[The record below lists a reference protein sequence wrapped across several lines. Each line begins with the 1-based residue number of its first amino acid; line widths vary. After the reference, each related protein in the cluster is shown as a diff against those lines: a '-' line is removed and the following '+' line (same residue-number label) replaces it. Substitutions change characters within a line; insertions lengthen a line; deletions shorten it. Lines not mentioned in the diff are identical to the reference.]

1 MPREDAGDTTRRRA
15 GSRARIGIV
24 ALTGLCVLAAGIMSW
39 PHARERRPAAAN
51 PSPSDTWAGRLVLQ
65 PCTFRTAHG
74 TYAAD
79 CGSIDVLER
88 FGAAAVA
95 PEHDR
100 LLRLPVTRVRATA
113 SEPAEPILYLGGGPG
128 QSTMGF
134 KPRPELLAN
143 HDVVMVGYRGVD
155 GSVVL
160 DCPEVVRAMRGVAG
174 DLLGERSLAGLGDA
188 FGRCA
193 QRVEAEGV
201 DLSAYTIVDVVRDLE
216 AAREALGYER
226 VNLLSGSYGT
236 RVAQV
241 YAALHPERIHRS
253 IMVAVNPPGRFVWEP
268 EATDRLLAEL
278 ARLCADD
285 PACAGRTPD
294 LVRTFRDV
302 RQAMPSRWSFVPI
315 DPGKVAVVTFAM
327 LFGRDTIPQV
337 VDAYL
342 AAERGDASGLALM
355 SLAYDRMFPTM
366 FVWGDLASKA
376 MSVDHDPD
384 RDYATELAPD
394 DGVLGSPFAR
404 LLWSH
409 NAWPSAPV
417 PERLR
422 RVEASTVETLLVSG
436 SIDLSTP
443 AEHAA
448 RELLP
453 HLVNGHHVVMHELGH
468 TDLWTLQRPAMAQLQ
483 STFFATG
490 RVDDT
495 AFVHAPLTFD
505 VSLSFPRLA
514 KLALAA
520 IVLLAVAVVTL
531 VWLTFRWWRS

>member
-1 MPREDAGDTTRRRA
+1 M
-15 GSRARIGIV
+15 RARIATFAVV
-24 ALTGLCVLAAGIMSW
+24 AVGLLVVGMGAMSW
-39 PHARERRPAAAN
+39 PHVRQRRTVAAHPA
-51 PSPSDTWAGRLVLQ
+51 PGDTWAGRLVMQ
-65 PCTFRTAHG
+65 PCTVRTAHG

-79 CGSIDVLER
+79 CGSLDVRER
-88 FGAAAVA
+88 DVAEGAA
-95 PEHDR
+95 PGTDR
-100 LLRLPVTRVRATA
+100 LLRLPVTRVRATTG
-113 SEPAEPILYLGGGPG
+113 EPAEPILVLGGGPG
-128 QSTMGF
+128 QTNMGF

-155 GSVVL
+155 GSVLL
-160 DCPEVVRAMRGVAG
+160 DCPEVVRGMRGVAG
-174 DLLGERSLAGLGDA
+174 DLLGERSLAELGYA

-193 QRVEAEGV
+193 ERLEAVGV

-241 YAALHPERIHRS
+241 YAALHPDRIHHS
-253 IMVAVNPPGRFVWEP
+253 VMVAANPPGRFVWEP
-268 EATDRLLAEL
+268 EATERLLADL

-285 PACAGRTPD
+285 PACADRTSD
-294 LVRTFRDV
+294 LVRTFREV
-302 RQAMPSRWSFVPI
+302 GRAMPSRWLFVPI

-327 LFGRDTIPQV
+327 LFGRDTIAQV

-355 SLAYDRMFPTM
+355 SLAYDRLFPTM

-376 MSVDHDPD
+376 MSVDHDPT
-384 RDYATELAPD
+384 RDYATELAPED
-394 DGVLGSPFAR
+394 AALGSPFAR

-409 NAWPSAPV
+409 NAWPSAPG
-417 PERLR
+417 PERFGR
-422 RVEASTVETLLVSG
+422 AEASTVETLLVSG

-453 HLVNGHHVVMHELGH
+453 HLANGHHVVLHELGH
-468 TDLWTLQRPAMAQLQ
+468 TDLWTAQRPAMARLQ

-490 RVDDT
+490 RVDDS
-495 AFVHAPLTFD
+495 AFVRAPLTFD
-505 VSLSFPRLA
+505 VSLGFPRLA

-520 IVLLAVAVVTL
+520 MVLLAAVVGAL
-531 VWLTFRWWRS
+531 AWQAFRWWRG